1 MMDAQRKVELDQALS
16 PGNGMVGQR
25 LLSDTEAVRVWRI
38 DLKPGERVAF
48 HTHVLNYFWTALSTG
63 TSRSC
68 LADGRRVETSYEI
81 GTTKHFTYG
90 AGESMVH
97 DLENIGTTVLSFT
110 TVELKIGSANAP
122 LPLPIKPEF

>member
-1 MMDAQRKVELDQALS
+1 MDAHRKAELDQALS

-48 HTHVLNYFWTALSTG
+48 HTHVLNYFWTALSAG

-68 LADGRRVETSYEI
+68 LADGRCVETSYEI

-122 LPLPIKPEF
+122 LPLTIKPEF